1 MSRNGIFVQCGIRAV
16 KSWQM
21 SGGVFLR
28 IDTGVILI
36 DDAIEANECLVLAE
50 IKACQVRDCTVGK

>member
-1 MSRNGIFVQCGIRAV
+1 MVYLCSVVSELSNHGRCQVVF
-16 KSWQM
+16 
-21 SGGVFLR
+21 FLR